1 MSGPSAPASPET
13 RPETLRLDR
22 RGPVLHV
29 TLHRPDRR
37 NAMSAQMLRELMA
50 TLGRVEVGQ
59 VRAVVLRGSGGHF
72 CAGGDITDM
81 VAARSDPAPNGI
93 ATFNRLFGALLQ
105 AVEACPAAVIAV
117 CEGAVMG
124 GGFGLACAADVT
136 LAVEGAR
143 FRLPETGLGIS
154 PAQIAPFLVRRLGL
168 SQARRLAVT
177 GRTVDAREAVRL
189 DLAHA
194 HAPDATAA
202 EAWLQVTLRDV
213 LRCEPHAVA
222 ETKRVMLQA
231 VAVDLDA
238 VLWDAAQGFQRLV
251 EGPHA
256 EQGFSAFLSRT
267 PAPWV
272 VEVGS

>member
-1 MSGPSAPASPET
+1 
-13 RPETLRLDR
+13 
-22 RGPVLHV
+22 
-29 TLHRPDRR
+29 
-37 NAMSAQMLRELMA
+37 
-50 TLGRVEVGQ
+50 
-59 VRAVVLRGSGGHF
+59 VRAVVLRGAGGHF

-81 VAARSDPAPNGI
+81 VAARSDPAPDGI
-93 ATFNRLFGALLQ
+93 ATFNRMFGALLQ

-124 GGFGLACAADVT
+124 GGFGLACAADIT

-177 GRTVDAREAVRL
+177 GRTADASEAVRL
-189 DLAHA
+189 GLAHA
-194 HAPDATAA
+194 RVEGVAA
-202 EAWLQVTLRDV
+202 VDGWLEATLRDV

-231 VAVDLDA
+231 VHGDLDT
-238 VLWDAAQGFQRLV
+238 VLWDAARGFQQLV

-256 EQGFSAFLSRT
+256 EQGFTAFLSRQ

-272 VEVGS
+272 VEEIP